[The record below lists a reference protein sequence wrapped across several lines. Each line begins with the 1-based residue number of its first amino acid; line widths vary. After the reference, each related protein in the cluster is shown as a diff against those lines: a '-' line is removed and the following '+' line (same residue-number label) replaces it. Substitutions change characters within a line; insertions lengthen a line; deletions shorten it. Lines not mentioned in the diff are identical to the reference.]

1 MLLEVNCETD
11 FAARSDK
18 FLDLVEDLSM
28 QIAACEC
35 TVVTCALVACH
46 LGICKAGIELLL
58 TFLRLL
64 ALPAPLLCRI
74 CFVRLEHWHLTHG
87 GSCTAVAAARAGC
100 TWETSPLWHT
110 VRTAPGLRRATRRS
124 SYLASCSTRM

>member
-35 TVVTCALVACH
+35 TVVTCALFACY
-46 LGICKAGIELLL
+46 LGICMAGIELLL
-58 TFLRLL
+58 TFKRLAALAMLR
-64 ALPAPLLCRI
+64 C
-74 CFVRLEHWHLTHG
+74 
-87 GSCTAVAAARAGC
+87 SCWPCV
-100 TWETSPLWHT
+100 L
-110 VRTAPGLRRATRRS
+110 
-124 SYLASCSTRM
+124 STGF